1 MDKPKDSSVQD
12 QEQEKDQEQE
22 QKFES
27 PMALAMALAQAAFER
42 GDCAPNPAVGA
53 VLVNPQGQVI
63 GQGQTQAPGGAHAEI
78 RALQDA
84 AEHGHDTQGAT
95 AYVTLEP
102 CSHQGRTG
110 PCCDALIAAGVHRVV
125 ASLQDPN
132 PLVSGQG
139 FAKLR
144 AAGVDVQIGDHAAEA
159 EEIQRGFLTRMRTGR
174 PWVRCKVGASL
185 DGRTALNNGVSQWI
199 TSPEA
204 RADGQRWRARAQA
217 ILTGVGTIL
226 ADDPLLNVRTNE
238 PHTQPALVVLDR
250 AWRTPADAKI
260 FTLNAQSVPP
270 RRLWFFAP
278 EVGHQNDSVQTNTAR
293 ASLLQA
299 KGAEWVKT
307 DPSDL
312 GAVLDELGRRGINE
326 LHVEAGATLTGALLS
341 GGWVDE
347 VLLYLAPT
355 FLGPG
360 RPLAELPELTQLSTP
375 PSAWQFTE
383 TKAVG
388 PDLRIR
394 LRRR

>member
-1 MDKPKDSSVQD
+1 
-12 QEQEKDQEQE
+12 
-22 QKFES
+22 
-27 PMALAMALAQAAFER
+27 MALAVALAQAALDR

-144 AAGVDVQIGDHAAEA
+144 AAGVEVQIGDHAAEA

-204 RADGQRWRARAQA
+204 RADGQLWRARAQA

-226 ADDPLLNVRTNE
+226 GDDPLLNVRTNG
-238 PHTQPALVVLDR
+238 PRTQPALVVLDR

-260 FTLNAQSVPP
+260 FTLNAQSAAP
-270 RRLWFFAP
+270 RSLWFFAP
-278 EVGHQNDSVQTNTAR
+278 EVTNKPESPQEETARDSRAHR

-299 KGAEWVKT
+299 KGAEWVKA

-341 GGWVDE
+341 GGLVDE

-360 RPLAELPELTQLSTP
+360 RPLAELPELTQLSKP
-375 PSAWQFTE
+375 PSAWQFIE

>member
-12 QEQEKDQEQE
+12 QEQETDQEQE

-84 AEHGHDTQGAT
+84 AKRGHDTQGAT

-110 PCCDALIAAGVHRVV
+110 PCCDALIAAGVQRVV

-270 RRLWFFAP
+270 RRLWFLRPRLFIKSILCKPIQPAP
-278 EVGHQNDSVQTNTAR
+278 PCCTPKAPSESKPTPATSAPCWTNWVAVASTNSMWKPAR
-293 ASLLQA
+293 
-299 KGAEWVKT
+299 
-307 DPSDL
+307 P
-312 GAVLDELGRRGINE
+312 
-326 LHVEAGATLTGALLS
+326 
-341 GGWVDE
+341 
-347 VLLYLAPT
+347 
-355 FLGPG
+355 
-360 RPLAELPELTQLSTP
+360 
-375 PSAWQFTE
+375 
-383 TKAVG
+383 
-388 PDLRIR
+388 
-394 LRRR
+394 